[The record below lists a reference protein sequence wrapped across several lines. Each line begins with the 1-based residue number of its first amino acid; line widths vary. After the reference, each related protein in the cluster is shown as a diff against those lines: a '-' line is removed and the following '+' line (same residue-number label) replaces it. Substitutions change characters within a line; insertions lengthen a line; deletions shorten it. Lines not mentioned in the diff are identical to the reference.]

1 MNFEGYILCRL
12 VVSRCQRIVANGLN
26 AGINPD
32 KKKND
37 MCLVYS
43 QEPCSV
49 AGVYTQNKVKGAPV
63 IVTRENLKKSHG
75 IAHAILANSKNAN
88 TCNFDGIE
96 IAEKACRL
104 AADQLGIKPEE
115 VILGSTGVIG
125 QRLSIQPFEDYMKP
139 LAEGMTADGNDR
151 AAYAIMTTDT
161 VMKQVA
167 VEFKIGDALCRMGG
181 MAKGSGM
188 IHPNMATTLNFLTSD
203 VAITPELSRRL

>member
-1 MNFEGYILCRL
+1 MKLENFEGYTYVDGGVCAARGF
-12 VVSRCQRIVANGLN
+12 VANGLN

-43 QEPCSV
+43 QEPCSA

-96 IAEKACRL
+96 IA
-104 AADQLGIKPEE
+104 
-115 VILGSTGVIG
+115 
-125 QRLSIQPFEDYMKP
+125 
-139 LAEGMTADGNDR
+139 
-151 AAYAIMTTDT
+151 
-161 VMKQVA
+161 
-167 VEFKIGDALCRMGG
+167 
-181 MAKGSGM
+181 
-188 IHPNMATTLNFLTSD
+188 
-203 VAITPELSRRL
+203 